1 MSIHVLPEQ
10 VCYVNCS
17 FCNTVL
23 VVNIPGN
30 NSFSIVTVR
39 CGLCANILYVNLE
52 ALHGV
57 LPLQNFQNKVQ
68 MDFGSQRLHMDFGSS
83 SSCTRLSVM
92 NPVDYVQQQMQL
104 IHPTEKRRAPSAYNR
119 FIKEEI
125 RRLKA
130 KNPNISHKEA
140 FSTAAKNW
148 AHFPEIHLGLS
159 IKGNKQV

>member
-1 MSIHVLPEQ
+1 MSNHVLPEQ

-52 ALHGV
+52 GLHGV
-57 LPLQNFQNKVQ
+57 LPLQNFQNHNL
-68 MDFGSQRLHMDFGSS
+68 GSQHLHMDFGSS

-104 IHPTEKRRAPSAYNR
+104 IHPATEKRRAPSAYNR

-125 RRLKA
+125 RRLKT

-140 FSTAAKNW
+140 FSRAAKNW
-148 AHFPEIHLGLS
+148 AHFPEIHMGLT